1 MTGPSLWGVPPP
13 AYSTGL
19 PVQGVVNRPVEQDS
33 SQAAEQQTPTA
44 SPARQALYALTCA
57 LLSALLLNVAMP
69 GLAAWRGQAL
79 LLPCCLCPLLLAVRL
94 WPRWAA
100 LAGLLF
106 GVSAYCGQL
115 NWIVI
120 VLGRYG
126 GLPPWL
132 SWPALLL
139 LSFYMALYSMSFCL
153 LLSWIRRGVEARRSP
168 HALALALWTPP
179 VVWTGLDALRG
190 VLFTGFPWMDLGY
203 GLFRTPFLLLPAD
216 LGGHHLLTF
225 ALVLCNAALA
235 LTLHA
240 LCAHVPRRKALMPL
254 ATAALFLALLT
265 GYSLMRLMADK
276 AEIAEAS
283 HIHVGFVQGNI
294 SQDLKW
300 TEAFKQ
306 ETLTRYLRLSAGLVE
321 DGDVDLVVWP
331 ETALPF
337 YPQDDPLT
345 WRVVAFAAKG
355 PQLLL
360 GAPLYQVEEN
370 REGQIVRHF
379 NGALL
384 LGRDG
389 QVLGSYH
396 KQHLVP
402 FGEYIPL
409 KELLF
414 FLEPLVV
421 NIGNFAPGL
430 QSGPLAPEGNALRPG
445 LLICYESVF
454 PAIAQKSTA
463 QGANLLVNLTNDAW
477 YGYSSAPV
485 QSLAMTVLRA
495 VENRRAL
502 VRAANT
508 GISGFVDPLGRIRG
522 ETPLFT
528 ELAAT
533 ERLPLIRSR
542 TLFSRGGH
550 AFGFFCAL
558 LILPLLTP
566 LLFARL
572 DRRLQK
578 NRILGRFLGGA
589 GNP

>member
-1 MTGPSLWGVPPP
+1 MQSVI
-13 AYSTGL
+13 
-19 PVQGVVNRPVEQDS
+19 NRPAEAEG
-33 SQAAEQQTPTA
+33 SQTAEQQPSA
-44 SPARQALYALTCA
+44 GSSSVKEALKALTCA

-69 GLAAWRGQAL
+69 GLAAWRGQSL
-79 LLPCCLCPLLLAVRL
+79 LLPCCLCPLLLAIRI

-106 GVSAYCGQL
+106 GVAAYCGQL

-139 LSFYMALYSMSFCL
+139 LSLYMALYSMSFCL
-153 LLSWIRRGVEARRSP
+153 LLGWIRRGAESVRLPYAS
-168 HALALALWTPP
+168 ALALWAPP

-235 LTLHA
+235 LALHTGYTRT
-240 LCAHVPRRKALMPL
+240 PWRKILAPL
-254 ATAALFLALLT
+254 AAAALFLALLT
-265 GYSLMRLMADK
+265 GYSLMRLMASK
-276 AEIAEAS
+276 AEIAAAP
-283 HIHVGFVQGNI
+283 HIHAGFVQGNI

-300 TEAFKQ
+300 TESFKQ
-306 ETLTRYLRLSAGLVE
+306 ETLTRYLRLSTGLVE
-321 DGDVDLVVWP
+321 DGNVDLVVWP

-345 WRVVAFAAKG
+345 WRVVAFASKG
-355 PQLLL
+355 PPLLV

-409 KELLF
+409 KNLLF
-414 FLEPLVV
+414 FLEPLVF
-421 NIGNFAPGL
+421 NIGNFSPGV
-430 QSGPLAPEGNALRPG
+430 QSGPLAPESSALRPG

-463 QGANLLVNLTNDAW
+463 QGANLLVNITNDAW

-485 QSLAMTVLRA
+485 QSMAMTVLRA
-495 VENRRAL
+495 VENRRSL

-508 GISGFVDPLGRIRG
+508 GISGFVDPLGRISG

-533 ERLPLIRSR
+533 ERLPLVHSK
-542 TLFSRGGH
+542 TLFNRGGH

-558 LILPLLTP
+558 LILALLAP

-578 NRILGRFLGGA
+578 NRILGRFLGGT